1 MMLLIVASSLAYI
14 AENEAQPEAFGTI
27 PDAMYWATTTMT
39 TIGYGDVVP
48 VTPLGKVLAGVIGV
62 IGIGMVALPAGLL
75 ASGFS
80 DQLHERRLE
89 FEQAVSRILASGT
102 ISAEEGD
109 QLRAIR
115 DRLGLS
121 DHQAAEIV
129 RLLAHQ
135 RRAARCPHCGQT
147 LGPIT
152 PATDDP
158 AGRRERRASD
168 RTKFRTW

>member
-1 MMLLIVASSLAYI
+1 V
-14 AENEAQPEAFGTI
+14 I
-27 PDAMYWATTTMT
+27 PLSPT
-39 TIGYGDVVP
+39 
-48 VTPLGKVLAGVIGV
+48 LAGVIGM

-121 DHQAAEIV
+121 DHQAG
-129 RLLAHQ
+129 
-135 RRAARCPHCGQT
+135 RRSSGSSRTSAARQEAS
-147 LGPIT
+147 
-152 PATDDP
+152 ATDW
-158 AGRRERRASD
+158 A
-168 RTKFRTW
+168 KVRTW